1 MPSYEVDQALIQ
13 TLDKFSQ
20 LIDSRFRRGVTT
32 SERAVLFT
40 FCYALIESLGF
51 RPEELILEAR
61 HEAIK
66 GAIDLLISPFND
78 TTRCA
83 VECKYDKHKLKRDY
97 SESNQRAGK
106 KFKDIFR
113 LALLY
118 SPTMETLFVYLAG
131 RQMAN
136 YFRDKNNLMDD
147 FFDLKEGNIRK
158 VDDSNLPQNN
168 YFRSNTGPIT
178 PCIVTMLLSRSLFDE
193 HELRVYRVYT

>member
-1 MPSYEVDQALIQ
+1 MPSYRVNQALLQ
-13 TLDKFSQ
+13 ATDKFAR
-20 LIDSRFRRGVTT
+20 LLDGRFHRGVAT

-51 RPEELILEAR
+51 RPEEMILEAR

-78 TTRCA
+78 ATRCA

-97 SESNQRAGK
+97 SEYNQRAGK

-118 SPTMETLFVYLAG
+118 SPTMETLFVYLTD

-136 YFRDKNNLMDD
+136 YFRDKKNLMDD
-147 FFDLKEGNIRK
+147 FFDLKEGNTCK

-168 YFRSNTGPIT
+168 YFRSNAGPIT
-178 PCIVTMLLSRSLFDE
+178 PCMVTMLLSRSLFDE